1 MHMNN
6 TSGKIHFFFEDV
18 DQISFKKNLIKKW
31 IHQVIKTEGSTF
43 GFINIIF
50 CSDNYLLEL
59 NKNYLNHDYY
69 TDIITFDNTDNQV
82 LNTDLF
88 ISVERVLDNSKKLS
102 IEFKKELFR
111 VIIHGILHVLGY
123 KDKTKLQQNIMRKKE
138 DFYLELLYTDI
149 F

>member
-1 MHMNN
+1 MNN